1 MPSPTPTPWP
11 FVRDL
16 LIYDELESTSTVAGA
31 MAVDPGRPLP
41 FAVWARR
48 QTRGRGQRANA
59 WWSDEGSLTFTL
71 VLDPAESGV
80 RVDQQPRIALT
91 TAVVLVEAVA
101 ALGLV
106 DPGLGVR
113 WPNDVEVGGRKVA
126 GILPERIETPA
137 GDRIL
142 IGVGVNVATRLDL
155 APPEVAAMATS
166 LGALQPEPLTVAD
179 LPRFLA
185 AVLERFPAALGRL
198 AADDP
203 TLAAAWARLD
213 LLRGRPVRAAI
224 GPRNLVGTGRGI
236 DPQGALLVDDGRE
249 VHRLVAGR
257 ILREAPGS

>member
-1 MPSPTPTPWP
+1 MPPWP
-11 FVRDL
+11 FVREL
-16 LIYDELESTSTVAGA
+16 LIHDELESTSTVARA
-31 MAVDPGRPLP
+31 MVVDPGRLPP

-71 VLDPAESGV
+71 VLDPDAHGV
-80 RVDQQPRIALT
+80 RVDQEPRIALM

-113 WPNDVEVGGRKVA
+113 WPNDVEVGGRKLA
-126 GILPERIETPA
+126 GILPERVETPA

-166 LGALQPEPLTVAD
+166 LGALQPRPLTVAY
-179 LPRFLA
+179 LPTFLA
-185 AVLERFPAALGRL
+185 AVLEGFPPALRRL

-203 TLAAAWARLD
+203 TLAATWERLD
-213 LLRGRPVRAAI
+213 LLRGRPIRAAI
-224 GPRNLVGTGRGI
+224 GPRNLIGVGRGV

-249 VHRLVAGR
+249 IHRLFAGR
-257 ILREAPGS
+257 ILRDA

>member
-1 MPSPTPTPWP
+1 MPPPPPPPPWP
-11 FVRDL
+11 FVREV
-16 LIYDELESTSTVAGA
+16 LIFDELESTSTAARA
-31 MAVDPGRPLP
+31 MSVDPGRAPP

-59 WWSDEGSLTFTL
+59 WWSDAGSLTFTV
-71 VLDPAESGV
+71 VLDPAEHGV
-80 RVDQQPRIALT
+80 RLDQEPRIALV
-91 TAVVLVEAVA
+91 TAVALIEAVA
-101 ALGLV
+101 ALGWR

-126 GILPERIETPA
+126 GILPERVDTPA

-166 LGALQPEPLTVAD
+166 LGALQPEPLTLDV

-185 AVLERFPAALGRL
+185 AALDRLPTALRRL

-203 TLAAAWARLD
+203 ELAATWARLD
-213 LLRGRPVRAAI
+213 LLRGRPLRAAV
-224 GPRNLVGTGRGI
+224 GPRNLAGVGRGI
-236 DPQGALLVDDGRE
+236 DPQGALLLDDGRE
-249 VHRLVAGR
+249 VHRLFAGR
-257 ILREAPGS
+257 ILRDP